1 MIFLSFPYL
10 IHLLYQFER
19 IGARP
24 KTHKNNFLFSNE
36 NIKSNESKKYVI
48 LNTNKEF
55 QGAKQMQNI
64 LFWVILSLIL
74 ILGVFVTITLF
85 RVSTHI
91 QNINKTLE
99 YQYNLIVKMQSL
111 LKTKSATNAVAENAE
126 MIYQDLLQNLIPV
139 MATIGIMPRNTTE
152 HPLWRALGGIMD
164 EYAKNPFAL
173 EKLRRAIKL
182 DTDVARNIENY
193 ISRADRLLRHL
204 NATEPDG
211 ILASTF
217 TDGLLGQSLAFFTQ
231 AQTLANQEHN
241 E

>member
-1 MIFLSFPYL
+1 M
-10 IHLLYQFER
+10 
-19 IGARP
+19 
-24 KTHKNNFLFSNE
+24 E
-36 NIKSNESKKYVI
+36 N
-48 LNTNKEF
+48 T
-55 QGAKQMQNI
+55 
-64 LFWVILSLIL
+64 LIL
-74 ILGVFVTITLF
+74 VAILLILVLSIIITAVTFHTNA
-85 RVSTHI
+85 RI

-99 YQYNLIVKMQSL
+99 YQYNLLVKMQSV

-126 MIYQDLLQNLIPV
+126 MIYQDLLQALIPI
-139 MATIGIMPRNTTE
+139 MAAINVMPRNTSE

-182 DTDVARNIENY
+182 DAEVARNIENY

-211 ILASTF
+211 ILAATF
-217 TDGLLGQSLAFFTQ
+217 TNGLLGQSLTFFTQ
-231 AQTLANQEHN
+231 AQTLATQESN

>member
-1 MIFLSFPYL
+1 
-10 IHLLYQFER
+10 
-19 IGARP
+19 
-24 KTHKNNFLFSNE
+24 
-36 NIKSNESKKYVI
+36 
-48 LNTNKEF
+48 
-55 QGAKQMQNI
+55 MQNI